1 MRTKVLITIAAVGL
15 FVVFVP
21 GVLPPIQHGAV
32 AAELRND
39 PALSGLDLSLADP
52 EGKISRDAA
61 LEVVSREFGDMF
73 DVSQADAYLVT
84 VTDPATMRGATP
96 IDTRALWL
104 IRFTN
109 LAIPAPAPITADG
122 SSALARP
129 YATGYVY
136 VDAVTGEWLLT
147 RLEN

>member
-1 MRTKVLITIAAVGL
+1 MRTKILIAIAAVGI
-15 FVVFVP
+15 FVVFVL

-39 PALSGLDLSLADP
+39 PALSGLDLSPADP

-96 IDTRALWL
+96 STLGL
-104 IRFTN
+104 C
-109 LAIPAPAPITADG
+109 G
-122 SSALARP
+122 
-129 YATGYVY
+129 
-136 VDAVTGEWLLT
+136 
-147 RLEN
+147 